1 MLTDPELYSKT
12 VNYLY
17 DLQKHGIKLGL
28 SNIERLTGMLGKPQN
43 SFRSIHIA
51 GTNGKGSTTTMIAS
65 ILRTSGWKVGMFTSP
80 HLKSFTERIRVNG
93 IPISESDV
101 VSLTHQIR
109 ESFAGTGLNPTFFEV
124 VTALAFYYFALNKV
138 DWAVIET
145 GMGGRFDATNII
157 RPELSII
164 TNIDIDHAE
173 YLGDSIAAI
182 SHEKAGIIK
191 QGVPVITAARQ
202 PEAIKNLSET
212 SEMNNSV
219 IHIYGKDFTSSP
231 VSTGLNRQLFDYKG
245 YRILENISLNLAG
258 SYQTVNASLVLRAM
272 ELLNES
278 GENIDDISIR
288 NSLSK
293 IDLEG
298 RLEVVSEAPFI
309 ILDSA
314 HNPEASKRLSS
325 SLKELFPDK
334 KITIIIGIMKDKDIS
349 GILKPILEI
358 SDSIIL
364 TRPEGERA
372 ASPEEINKQAT
383 RLIMN
388 NIKKRHIS
396 VTLTDTVGEAL
407 ETAKKMRLDD
417 SIICVT
423 GSFYT
428 TGKVKELLGNKGI
441 LSGLRE

>member
-1 MLTDPELYSKT
+1 MLTDPELYSNT

-28 SNIERLTGMLGKPQN
+28 SNIERLTDILEKPQN

-65 ILRTSGWKVGMFTSP
+65 ILQRSGWKVGMFTSP
-80 HLKSFTERIRVNG
+80 HLKSFTERIRING
-93 IPISESDV
+93 IQISESDV
-101 VSLTHQIR
+101 VSLTHKIR
-109 ESFAGTGLNPTFFEV
+109 ECFAGTDLNPTFFEV
-124 VTALAFYYFALNKV
+124 VTALAFYYFSLKKV

-157 RPELSII
+157 HPELSII

-173 YLGDSIAAI
+173 YLGNSIPAI

-202 PEAIKNLSET
+202 PEAIKKISET
-212 SEMNNSV
+212 AKSNNSV
-219 IHIYGKDFTSSP
+219 IHVYGRDFTSSS
-231 VSTGLNRQLFDYKG
+231 VSSDLNRQIFNYSG
-245 YRILENISLNLAG
+245 YRPMENVSLNLSG
-258 SYQTVNASLVLRAM
+258 NYQAVNASLAIRAV
-272 ELLNES
+272 ELLNNS
-278 GENIDDISIR
+278 GENIADINVR

-293 IDLEG
+293 IAIEG
-298 RLEVVSEAPFI
+298 RLEVVSEKPFI

-314 HNPEASKRLSS
+314 HNPEAARRLSV
-325 SLKELFPDK
+325 SLKELFPNK
-334 KITIIIGIMKDKDIS
+334 KITMIIGIMKDKDIA

-364 TRPEGERA
+364 TMPEGERA
-372 ASPEEINKQAT
+372 ASPEEINTKTAS
-383 RLIMN
+383 LIMN
-388 NIKKRHIS
+388 TITQKHVSI
-396 VTLTDTVGEAL
+396 TLTDSVSEAL
-407 ETAKKMRLDD
+407 EISKKMWLDD

>member
-1 MLTDPELYSKT
+1 MLTDPEIYSKT

-28 SNIERLTGMLGKPQN
+28 SNIERLTDILGKPQN
-43 SFRSIHIA
+43 SFRSVHIA

-101 VSLTHQIR
+101 VSLTHKIR
-109 ESFAGTGLNPTFFEV
+109 ESFAGTDLNPTFFEV

-157 RPELSII
+157 HPELSII

-202 PEAIKNLSET
+202 PEAIKKLSET
-212 SEMNNSV
+212 AASINSA

-231 VSTGLNRQLFDYKG
+231 VSAGLNRQLFDYKG
-245 YRILENISLNLAG
+245 YRTLENISLNLSG

-278 GENIDDISIR
+278 GENIDDISTR
-288 NSLSK
+288 NSLSE

-314 HNPEASKRLSS
+314 HNPEAAGRLSC
-325 SLKELFPDK
+325 SLKELFPGK
-334 KITIIIGIMKDKDIS
+334 KITMIIGIMKDKDIT

-358 SDSIIL
+358 SDSIIF

-372 ASPEEINKQAT
+372 ASPEEINKHAT
-383 RLIMN
+383 RLIKN
-388 NIKKRHIS
+388 NSAIKHVS

-407 ETAKKMRLDD
+407 RTAKKMWLDD

>member
-1 MLTDPELYSKT
+1 MLTDPEIYSKT

-17 DLQKHGIKLGL
+17 DLQKHGVKLGL
-28 SNIERLTGMLGKPQN
+28 SNIERLTDILEKPQN

-101 VSLTHQIR
+101 VSLTHKIR
-109 ESFAGTGLNPTFFEV
+109 ESFAGTDLNPTFFEV
-124 VTALAFYYFALNKV
+124 VTALAFCYFSLHKV

-157 RPELSII
+157 HPELSII

-173 YLGDSIAAI
+173 YLGDSISAI

-191 QGVPVITAARQ
+191 QGVPVITGARQ
-202 PEAIKNLSET
+202 PEAIMKLSDT
-212 SEMNNSV
+212 AEMNNSA

-231 VSTGLNRQLFDYKG
+231 VSADLNRQFFDYKG
-245 YRILENISLNLAG
+245 YRTLKNISLNLSG
-258 SYQTVNASLVLRAM
+258 SYQTVNASLAIRAV
-272 ELLNES
+272 EILNNS
-278 GENIDDISIR
+278 GEDIDDTSVR
-288 NSLSK
+288 TSLTA
-293 IDLEG
+293 IDIEG

-314 HNPEASKRLSS
+314 HNPEASRRLSS

-334 KITIIIGIMKDKDIS
+334 KITIIIGIMKDKDIA

-372 ASPEEINKQAT
+372 ASPEEINNKVT
-383 RLIMN
+383 SLIMN
-388 NIKKRHIS
+388 NIANRHVS
-396 VTLTDTVGEAL
+396 VTLTDSVSEAL
-407 ETAKKMRLDD
+407 ETAKKMWLED

>member
-1 MLTDPELYSKT
+1 MLTDPEIYNKT
-12 VNYLY
+12 INYLY

-28 SNIERLTGMLGKPQN
+28 SNIEKLTDILEKPQD

-65 ILRTSGWKVGMFTSP
+65 ILQKSGCRVGMFTSP

-101 VSLTHQIR
+101 VSLTNKIR
-109 ESFAGTGLNPTFFEV
+109 GSFAGSGLNPTFFEV
-124 VTALAFYYFALNKV
+124 VTALAFYYFSLNKV

-173 YLGDSIAAI
+173 YLGDSISAI
-182 SHEKAGIIK
+182 CHEKAGIIK

-202 PEAIKNLSET
+202 PEAIKQLSET
-212 SEMNNSV
+212 AESSNSV
-219 IHIYGKDFTSSP
+219 IHVYGRDFTSSQ
-231 VSTGLNRQLFDYKG
+231 VSADLNRHHFDYMG
-245 YRILENISLNLAG
+245 YRPMKNISLNLSG
-258 SYQTVNASLVLRAM
+258 SYQAVNASLAIRAV
-272 ELLNES
+272 ELLNNS
-278 GENIDDISIR
+278 GEDINDIHVRDCLSEINI
-288 NSLSK
+288 
-293 IDLEG
+293 EG
-298 RLEVVSEAPFI
+298 RLEVVSEKPFI

-314 HNPEASKRLSS
+314 HNPEAARRLSGT
-325 SLKELFPDK
+325 LKELFPDK
-334 KITIIIGIMKDKDIS
+334 KITIIIGIMKDKDIT
-349 GILKPILEI
+349 GILKPILGI
-358 SDSIIL
+358 ADSIIA

-372 ASPEEINKQAT
+372 ASSEEINKQAT

-388 NIKKRHIS
+388 NDATRHIS
-396 VTLTDTVGEAL
+396 ATHTDSVAEAL
-407 ETAKKMRLDD
+407 ETAKKMWRDD